1 MPFDNKTIDP
11 KELNDFNSFLD
22 TMQEFGA
29 VTPEQAQDQMV
40 YDQLIKEYGKS
51 FDNPAL
57 GRVKQASLESAKE
70 QGINSLGQLKS
81 YQTKLTEKIQQEETD
96 SAWSYSID
104 NMQKMFGEAINTIGD
119 ALATTESLDNINIP
133 TPSGVLSFEDPF
145 FGGVKK
151 SIREWLGE
159 QANQIGSNIVKQ
171 QDEDIKRGG
180 YKSTYQGGL
189 LDQKSI
195 ADSGGWVLEKLAEN
209 WATTGLALVGTTAAA
224 VTTGGT
230 SLAFQAS
237 TLAGTALLGI
247 GETASE
253 LKDKGV
259 YDRDESAQVLAIGM
273 ISGSLDAFGA
283 SKAIPKGAAIRRLF
297 QSGVVDQVA
306 HDIKKSGILK
316 DIGKGFTAEGIT
328 EVMQEGIQMSYAA
341 SQGADYSSDEVL
353 DRVISSFVV
362 GGAMGGSMS
371 GSVSSINSAVEHI
384 RSRGET
390 PSIPKVSEQIKQN
403 NQSTAAF
410 ASQYDGQITGLT
422 PSQAA
427 RLAANTALTESS
439 FDPTIINDYGYSGL
453 YQFGASALVE
463 VGLVKRSAF
472 ENAPN
477 QVKNGTNQRAWLE
490 NSDNWT
496 IEGGLNTFL
505 SNQAMQSKAFTDL
518 ANANIKTGKRLGAL
532 SNNSS
537 AEDIAAFV
545 KAAHLKGAGAAI
557 EYFKHG
563 ADDTD
568 ANGTSMSKYA
578 RQAREAIKGNFSD
591 ERPYQGSS
599 SAKVTAPDGKK
610 YPVRYEVMDA
620 ANLSPSVNKS
630 ISQYRDR
637 NRQALTEQVKSIAN
651 NPDFDLVSSSPIMDV
666 GAPVLSQEGDV
677 IGGNGR
683 LLGIQG
689 AYQTNRAE
697 AYRQALISNA
707 DQFGLNRDEI
717 SNMQQPVL
725 IRRFTEPVDVARL
738 AIQSN
743 IGGSAPMSA
752 LEQAKIDATEI
763 QSLSDFNPNED
774 GTIDFKSAAGL
785 FKRLIQNMPAAQ
797 ANSIID
803 KTGNVSSEG
812 QKRVQNALLYM
823 AYGDSPVL
831 PDLVESAK
839 PESIKILRGLTGA
852 APALAEMK
860 DSIRQGIVYDQD
872 VTPDVVE
879 AVKLY
884 NQIKKDGNNTVDSF
898 FRQQDAFTQVSE
910 EVQLIVRKLDE
921 FSDKPNAIR
930 DFLVGY
936 TEALKNAGSPSQNT
950 LFASSPPSKIIL
962 LQQAINPAQLT
973 LTSPA
978 PAPAPAPAPP
988 SVGTQNP
995 VSLNAMI
1002 GGSSQPPS
1010 QPPDWD
1016 AASAYTPPNP
1026 NDKKGGLLSFLTQWL
1041 RSPVRR
1047 YGAKAQNALER
1058 YQATPNNSHYIISK
1072 PTLALK
1078 DYEKTNGSLSDSD
1091 RSAMYDYLTKPSG
1104 QKPVVNPELKG
1115 LLDGMRSDVDKLS
1128 NAVIEQVRRDASR
1141 FIGRDV
1147 DVNELLTGTFNPV
1160 TDSSGNVVLTSDQV
1174 GESLFKQSERVKFI
1188 AANKGQYLTR
1198 TYAIHTH
1205 PDWWEKSVLQS
1216 NEDSFK
1222 TIRKNALQYFDSKNL
1237 AENPTL
1243 TTDERQSKALQDMID
1258 FVLDRKSK
1266 ELTEGLLQGRDKEL
1280 ENHPELRA
1288 LLGEHTDPMDAYAYT
1303 VTRVNELVAVKDFYE
1318 ELSRANLKVFDSIDA
1333 EGKLRPINVS
1343 KGDIFHN
1350 PFYGKYAEP
1359 HVAEFIENAL
1369 DTEVMNGFTKVAS
1382 AINGVWQTVTVP
1394 LSIPTSVSNITST
1407 VPILIATGSL
1417 NPKVLSDSFKTI
1429 GNIFISQKIGE
1440 LDRQATIDRYGYDP
1454 DTLRNYMTH
1463 NQISHGGALEGE
1475 IKANLKE
1482 SGIDKALHRLYMNP
1496 DVTLSGKAIKTT
1508 SGLTGKALEVAMRT
1522 YAAGDSA
1529 PKIPTF
1535 LSMLQMHKGLR
1546 AKYGEDVI
1554 VDSLGGA
1561 GHAAK
1566 QFAPQ
1571 YSRIPKLVNMFR
1583 RLPTHGLFVAF
1594 KAQTHQTVKNQAAF
1608 NFAMM
1613 RADSH
1618 VDYLK
1623 DYGINLDGVRT
1634 DIERQ
1639 QLVKELRTEGMKRM
1653 SLLGT
1658 MVAAYPALI
1667 GGIASAFLGGGDEP
1681 SEEELAA
1688 INKLMPE
1695 YYRFSEKAWIGRDEN
1710 GYHRFINTGRASLW
1724 GDINQAINIIK
1735 DYEQGDIPSADE
1747 AAKLFAEHMANPFY
1761 SAKFFGRLISFSTT
1775 GQDQYGR
1782 DVLAP
1787 EDGTAG
1793 NVLNVGKYL
1802 MGELV
1807 TNGTSKVAEELYYDL
1822 LTENDYNEK
1831 TGEPYDASN
1840 AMMLMA
1846 GMQVI
1851 KFDPKKQS
1859 SFWLA
1864 TSGRKKNQLK
1874 TRLSGRLKSFGKMSD
1889 NDITD
1894 ALSLARDE
1902 HNRIYIDLMTK
1913 IESAKLLGLSQ
1924 SQLYEAIKLAGF
1936 SKKDYDLYLKRGR
1949 IPPMSLDRL
1958 GDRQAEIAGFRSLP
1972 NQAKQNVS
1980 SNYDQARRLLNSL
1993 PAQ

>member
-11 KELNDFNSFLD
+11 KELNDFGSFLN
-22 TMQEFGA
+22 TLQEFGA
-29 VTPEQAQDQMV
+29 ITPEQAQDQMV
-40 YDQLIKEYGKS
+40 YDQLVKEYGKS

-57 GRVKQASLESAKE
+57 GRVKQVSLESAKE
-70 QGINSLGQLKS
+70 QGITNLSQLNG
-81 YQTKLTEKIQQEETD
+81 YQANLAEQQRQEEAD
-96 SAWSYSID
+96 SAWAYSID
-104 NMQKMFGEAINTIGD
+104 NMQKMFGEAISTVGD
-119 ALATTESLDNINIP
+119 AISSGSDTDMFGLP
-133 TPSGVLSFEDPF
+133 TPISLFYSKDWIGNKLS
-145 FGGVKK
+145 
-151 SIREWLGE
+151 S
-159 QANQIGSNIVKQ
+159 IGSNIVKQ

-189 LDQKSI
+189 LDQASI
-195 ADSGGWVLEKLAEN
+195 TDAGGWVIEKIAEN

-316 DIGKGFTAEGIT
+316 DIGKGFAAEGLT
-328 EVMQEGIQMSYAA
+328 EVIQEGIQMSYAA

-410 ASQYDGQITGLT
+410 ASQYDGQIAGLT

-505 SNQAMQSKAFTDL
+505 SNQSMQSKAFTDL

-651 NPDFDLVSSSPIMDV
+651 NPDFDLISSSPIMDV

-725 IRRFTEPVDVARL
+725 IRRFTEPVDVSRL

-752 LEQAKIDATEI
+752 LEQAKIDASEI
-763 QSLSDFNPNED
+763 KSLSDFNPNED
-774 GTIDFKSAAGL
+774 GTIDFKSASGL
-785 FKRLIQNMPAAQ
+785 VKRLIQNMPAAQ

-839 PESIKILRGLTGA
+839 PESALILRGITKA
-852 APALAEMK
+852 APAIADMK
-860 DSIRQGIVYDQD
+860 DRIQQGIIYDQD
-872 VTPDVVE
+872 ITPEVVE

-898 FRQQDAFTQVSE
+898 FRQQDAFTQIPE
-910 EVQLIVRKLDE
+910 EVKLIVRKLDE
-921 FSDKPNAIR
+921 FSDKPNSIR

-936 TEALKNAGSPSQNT
+936 TEALKNAGSPSQST
-950 LFASSPPSKIIL
+950 LLASEPPNKLQL
-962 LQQAINPAQLT
+962 LQQISNATPPKESSPKDNPSLSDKPLSDSTTVIPQPIGTDNPIGLDT
-973 LTSPA
+973 LL
-978 PAPAPAPAPP
+978 
-988 SVGTQNP
+988 GG
-995 VSLNAMI
+995 

-1010 QPPDWD
+1010 LPPDWD
-1016 AASAYTPPNP
+1016 SASSYNPPNP
-1026 NDKKGGLLSFLTQWL
+1026 EDKKGGLVSLLTQWL

-1078 DYEKTNGSLSDSD
+1078 DYEKSNGMLADGD
-1091 RSAMYDYLTKPSG
+1091 RATMYDYLTKPKG
-1104 QKPVVNPELKG
+1104 QKPTVNPELKG
-1115 LLDGMRSDVDKLS
+1115 LLDGMRADIDKLS
-1128 NAVIEQVRRDASR
+1128 DAVIEQVRRDSSR
-1141 FIGRDV
+1141 FIGRPIDLS
-1147 DVNELLTGTFNPV
+1147 ELMSGTFNPV
-1160 TDSSGNVVLTSDQV
+1160 TDQAGNIVLTGEQV
-1174 GESLFKQSERVKFI
+1174 AESLFKQSERVKFLQ
-1188 AANKGQYLTR
+1188 ANKGQYLTR
-1198 TYAIHTH
+1198 TYSIHTH

-1216 NEDSFK
+1216 NEDTFK
-1222 TIRKNALQYFDSKNL
+1222 EVRKNALQYFDSKNL
-1237 AENPTL
+1237 AENPNL
-1243 TTDERQSKALQDMID
+1243 TTEERQSKALQDMVN
-1258 FVLDRKSK
+1258 FVLDRKSD
-1266 ELTEGLLQGRDKEL
+1266 ELTEGLLQGRDQEL

-1303 VTRVNELVAVKDFYE
+1303 VTRVNELVALKDFYE
-1318 ELSRANLKVFDSIDA
+1318 ELSKTNLAVFDAMDA
-1333 EGKLRPINVS
+1333 EGKLRPINVG

-1350 PFYGKYAEP
+1350 PFHGKYAEP

-1369 DTEVMNGFTKVAS
+1369 DTQVMNGFTKVAS
-1382 AINGVWQTVTVP
+1382 VINGVWQTVTVP

-1407 VPILIATGSL
+1407 VPILIATASL

-1440 LDRQATIDRYGYDP
+1440 LDRQATLDRYGYDP
-1454 DTLRNYMTH
+1454 ETLRNYMTH

-1482 SGIDKALHRLYMNP
+1482 SGVDKALHRMYMNP
-1496 DVTLSGKAIKTT
+1496 EVTLSGKAIKTA
-1508 SGLTGKALEVAMRT
+1508 SQLTGKSLEVAMRT

-1535 LSMLQMHKGLR
+1535 LSMLQMHQGLK
-1546 AKYGEDVI
+1546 AKYGEEVI

-1594 KAQTHQTVKNQAAF
+1594 KAQTYQTVKNQAAF

-1613 RADSH
+1613 RADNH
-1618 VDYLK
+1618 VGYLK
-1623 DYGINLDGVRT
+1623 DYGINLEGVRT

-1695 YYRFSEKAWIGRDEN
+1695 YYRFTEKAWIGRDEN

-1889 NDITD
+1889 DDITD
-1894 ALSLARDE
+1894 ALSLTRDAHTKLYME
-1902 HNRIYIDLMTK
+1902 LMDK
-1913 IESAKLLGLSQ
+1913 IQSAQRLGLTQ
-1924 SQLYEAIKLAGF
+1924 PQLYEAIKLAGF

-1949 IPPMSLDRL
+1949 IPPLSLDRL
-1958 GDRQAEIAGFRSLP
+1958 GDRQSEIAGFRSLP

-1980 SNYDQARRLLNSL
+1980 GNYDQARRLLNSL